1 MNFFNSD
8 LSMSEVNNVLES
20 AVLPPVK
27 GLNNATAIYY
37 RKYLFQKLL
46 NGFDWDIPPT
56 WSRDYFLYILFGWGC
71 VAIFDS
77 GADKFGIIPQRCGI
91 YGYNVFYMPTKARV
105 ANPLLPEISDLDI
118 DVNCAILRVNP
129 NFTGVL
135 DIVDYYAVK
144 LAMISADI
152 ESVLFNS
159 KLAYMFTVGNQAA
172 AQSVKKAY
180 DQISQGTP
188 AVVVDKNLLKE
199 DGSKS
204 WEVFQQNLSQN
215 YIVPDLLEDMRRIE
229 NDFCCKVGIPTTNT
243 EKRERMSESE
253 VTRNDI
259 ETESLI
265 DGWLERLNDG
275 ISKANKMFPNLNL
288 AVRKRWGD
296 NDESNVINTRH
307 I

>member
-1 MNFFNSD
+1 M
-8 LSMSEVNNVLES
+8 SMSEVNNVLES
-20 AVLPPVK
+20 AFLPPVK
-27 GLNNATAIYY
+27 GLNNATALYF

-46 NGFDWDIPPT
+46 SGFEWEIPKT
-56 WSRDYFLYILFGWGC
+56 WSRDYFLYTLFGWGA

-77 GADKFGIIPQRCGI
+77 GADKFGVIPQRCGI
-91 YGYNVFYMPTKARV
+91 YGYNVFYMPIHARV
-105 ANPLLPEISDLDI
+105 ANPLLPDITELDI

-135 DIVDYYAVK
+135 DVVDYYAVK
-144 LAMISADI
+144 MAMVSADI

-159 KLAYMFTVGNQAA
+159 KLAYMFTVGNQNA
-172 AQSVKKAY
+172 AQSFKKAY
-180 DQISQGTP
+180 DQIAQGTP
-188 AVVVDKNLLKE
+188 AVVVDKSLLRE
-199 DGSKS
+199 DGTKT

-215 YIVPDLLEDMRRIE
+215 YIVPDMLEDMRRIE

-259 ETESLI
+259 ETEALI

-275 ISKANKMFPNLNL
+275 IDKANSLFPALNL
-288 AVRKRWGD
+288 SVRKRWGE
-296 NDESNVINTRH
+296 NNARNVVDTGI